1 MSEAERPWRAVNP
14 DSMAKPVGY
23 ANAIV
28 SKGGTRITLAGQ
40 IDMAADGNV
49 AHPGDILKQA
59 AGAFANVA
67 RVLEAAGGKPEHLVR
82 MRIFVTDVAAYKA
95 LGREIGRAYREHFG
109 TWFPAMSLFEI
120 ASLYDEGAL
129 IEVES
134 EAIIPD

>member
-14 DSMAKPVGY
+14 ESMAKPVGY

-40 IDMAADGNV
+40 IDMAPDGNV

-67 RVLEAAGGKPEHLVR
+67 RVLEAAGSKPEHLVR

-95 LGREIGRAYREHFG
+95 LGREIGKAYREHFG

>member
-1 MSEAERPWRAVNP
+1 MSEAERPWRMINP
-14 DSMAKPVGY
+14 ESMAKPVGY
-23 ANAIV
+23 SNAVV
-28 SKGGTRITLAGQ
+28 SQGGTRITLAGQ
-40 IDMAADGNV
+40 IDMDSDGLV

-95 LGREIGRAYREHFG
+95 LGREIGKAYRKHFG

-120 ASLYDEGAL
+120 RCLYDEGAL

-134 EAIIPD
+134 EAVIPD